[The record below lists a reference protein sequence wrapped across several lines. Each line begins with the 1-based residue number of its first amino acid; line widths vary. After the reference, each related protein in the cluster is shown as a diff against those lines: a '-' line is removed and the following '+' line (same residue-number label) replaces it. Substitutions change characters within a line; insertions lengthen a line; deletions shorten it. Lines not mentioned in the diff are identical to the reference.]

1 MVRWIS
7 RYLRPGAKAPGSSA
21 LWYILA
27 IWDKG
32 EDFYINNESF
42 FADWR
47 IIIIFAAKYWRWTK
61 TDMSAIN
68 DLIAQ
73 IEDEGLRQR
82 IDAEVK
88 RLLKQKKFGLVFKE
102 HQPDGLMEITN
113 ELRTFNRERDWEQFH
128 DAKNLALSIS
138 IEASELNECFLW
150 KKAEEADR
158 AKVEEE
164 LADVFLCAIML
175 ADKYDIDIKDICLKK
190 IEKNAQKYPVEKAK
204 GKATKY
210 DEL

>member
-1 MVRWIS
+1 
-7 RYLRPGAKAPGSSA
+7 
-21 LWYILA
+21 
-27 IWDKG
+27 
-32 EDFYINNESF
+32 
-42 FADWR
+42 
-47 IIIIFAAKYWRWTK
+47 
-61 TDMSAIN
+61 MSAIN

-73 IEDEGLRQR
+73 MEDEGLRQR

-88 RLLKQKKFGLVFKE
+88 RLLKQKKFGLVFEE
-102 HQPDGLMEITN
+102 HQPDGLMEITK

>member
-1 MVRWIS
+1 
-7 RYLRPGAKAPGSSA
+7 
-21 LWYILA
+21 
-27 IWDKG
+27 
-32 EDFYINNESF
+32 
-42 FADWR
+42 
-47 IIIIFAAKYWRWTK
+47 
-61 TDMSAIN
+61 MSAIN

-88 RLLKQKKFGLVFKE
+88 RLLKQKKFGLVFEE
-102 HQPDGLMEITN
+102 HQPDGLLVIT
-113 ELRTFNRERDWEQFH
+113 EKLRLFNCERDWEQFH

-138 IEASELNECFLW
+138 IEAAELNECFLW
-150 KKAEEADR
+150 KSAEEADK

-175 ADKYDIDIKDICLKK
+175 ADKYGIDIKDICLKK

-210 DEL
+210 NEL

>member
-1 MVRWIS
+1 
-7 RYLRPGAKAPGSSA
+7 
-21 LWYILA
+21 
-27 IWDKG
+27 
-32 EDFYINNESF
+32 
-42 FADWR
+42 
-47 IIIIFAAKYWRWTK
+47 
-61 TDMSAIN
+61 MSAIN

-82 IDAEVK
+82 IEAELS
-88 RLLKQKKFGLVFKE
+88 RLLKQKKFGLVFEE
-102 HQPDGLMEITN
+102 HQPEVLTEII
-113 ELRTFNRERDWEQFH
+113 EKLRLFNLERDWEQFH

-150 KKAEEADR
+150 KNADEADT

-175 ADKYDIDIKDICLKK
+175 ADKYNFDIKDICLKK
-190 IEKNAQKYPVEKAK
+190 IERNAQKYPVEKAK

>member
-1 MVRWIS
+1 M
-7 RYLRPGAKAPGSSA
+7 SA
-21 LWYILA
+21 L
-27 IWDKG
+27 
-32 EDFYINNESF
+32 
-42 FADWR
+42 
-47 IIIIFAAKYWRWTK
+47 
-61 TDMSAIN
+61 N

-82 IDAEVK
+82 IEAELS
-88 RLLKQKKFGLVFKE
+88 RLLKQKKFGLVFEE
-102 HQPDGLMEITN
+102 HQPDALTEIV
-113 ELRTFNRERDWEQFH
+113 EKLRIFNREREWDQFH

-150 KKAEEADR
+150 KSADEAEKT
-158 AKVEEE
+158 KVEEE

-175 ADKYDIDIKDICLKK
+175 ADKYDIDVKGICLKK
-190 IEKNAQKYPVEKAK
+190 IERNAQKYPVEKAK